1 MKHRLVL
8 SAAALCCAGLVC
20 EAADFPIPGVTEG
33 PGAGNHKAV
42 ACVPVEY
49 VSLTGGALADRQ
61 KLNNHYIAYTIKPDR
76 LLEPF
81 RIQAGLPKKAD
92 RYDGWEDGQL
102 SGHAM
107 GHYLSA
113 LAYVYL
119 IAKDEQAKKQAEYVV
134 DEIAKMQAADPDG
147 YAMPIPKNTFLQ
159 LRDNS
164 VRAQPFNLNGIWSPF
179 YTYHRSWPDSA
190 TCITPWRI
198 RRRLRRNANSAI
210 S

>member
-1 MKHRLVL
+1 MKKHDLVL
-8 SAAALCCAGLVC
+8 SAAALVCAGIVC
-20 EAADFPIPGVTEG
+20 EAADFPVPGLTEG
-33 PGAGNHKAV
+33 AGASPRKSV
-42 ACVPVEY
+42 ACVPVEN
-49 VSLTGGALADRQ
+49 VSLPSGYLAQLQ

-113 LAYVYL
+113 LAYVYW
-119 IAKDEQAKKQAEYVV
+119 ITKDEQAKKQALYVV
-134 DEIAKMQAADPDG
+134 SEIAKMQAADPDG

-159 LRDNS
+159 LRDNK
-164 VRAQPFNLNGIWSPF
+164 VQAQPFNLNGIWSPF
-179 YTYHRSWPDSA
+179 
-190 TCITPWRI
+190 
-198 RRRLRRNANSAI
+198 
-210 S
+210 